1 MTTDF
6 DALLDEATHP
16 FEDVEIC
23 LAGQFQV
30 ERDRLIRES
39 KVDDGD
45 DRLGQKSKQVRI
57 AEELKAL
64 QEKIADRMVTIR
76 VYRLPGSEWAALKIK
91 HPITKTPGQ
100 YDKVLGFNSEAVCKM
115 ALLNYGKRVETVDE
129 VETEHAISAGQWS
142 KILDK
147 SSGGDVRQLFDTM
160 VGINE
165 LTNRAEVE
173 RLGKGSRRTSASET
187 N

>member
-1 MTTDF
+1 MTDF

-30 ERDRLIRES
+30 ERDRLLRES
-39 KVDDGD
+39 KIDDGD
-45 DRLGQKSKQVRI
+45 DRLGQKSKAVRI
-57 AEELKAL
+57 ADKLKAL
-64 QEKIADRMVTIR
+64 QDKIADRMVTIR

-91 HPITKTPGQ
+91 HPMTKTPGP
-100 YDKVLGFNSEAVCKM
+100 YDKALGFNTEAVAKV
-115 ALLNYGKRVETVDE
+115 ALLNYGKRVEGDGESE
-129 VETEHAISAGQWS
+129 VEYPISAGQWS
-142 KILDK
+142 KILEK
-147 SSGGDVRQLFDTM
+147 SSGGDVRQLLDTM